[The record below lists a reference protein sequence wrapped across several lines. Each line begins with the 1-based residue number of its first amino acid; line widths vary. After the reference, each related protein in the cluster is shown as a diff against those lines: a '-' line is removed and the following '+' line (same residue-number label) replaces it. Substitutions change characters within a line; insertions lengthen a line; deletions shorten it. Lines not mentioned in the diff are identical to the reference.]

1 MDTMRID
8 LDLSHPPAR
17 LARAA
22 QRTRGVE
29 LWRSLLTL
37 GGAALVA
44 VALAA
49 ATFVANASQATHDLT
64 LVARNMAFYLPDGDQ
79 PNPRLE
85 LPPEQAV
92 RLTIVNRDF
101 GIDHD
106 VAVESLGASSV
117 VVPGDG
123 SSTTIEFRT
132 PREPG
137 EHEYVC
143 RLHGRMMRGTLVV
156 R

>member
-1 MDTMRID
+1 MCTTRTD
-8 LDLSHPPAR
+8 LEPSRLQAR
-17 LARAA
+17 LA
-22 QRTRGVE
+22 QPSQPVRGAR
-29 LWRSLLTL
+29 LWRSLAAL

-44 VALAA
+44 VALAT
-49 ATFVANASQATHDLT
+49 ATFVANASQANHDVT
-64 LVARNMAFYLPDGDQ
+64 LVARGMAFYLPDGTE
-79 PNPRLE
+79 PNPVLE
-85 LPPEQAV
+85 LPAEEAV

-106 VAVESLGASSV
+106 VAIESLGARSA

-123 SSTTIEFRT
+123 SSTTLQFRT

-137 EHEYVC
+137 EHEYMC
-143 RLHGRMMRGTLVV
+143 RLHGRMMRGKLVV